1 MPTSAKSRPMRERIV
16 AAAVAVIRE
25 RGVTGATTKEIARA
39 AGVAEGSLYNH
50 FENKTAL
57 FGAAFGSATA
67 GIRGAAAELLASV
80 GEGEVIDNLTR
91 WAAAATRFWAD
102 MLPMTGSVLSNSDL
116 RAWLQ
121 QRAAS
126 PDQPTVPAGPVGPA
140 GSGPVAGNVTAIRY
154 LEGEQQAGRVSPD
167 TDTAVLAAA
176 LLGACQQHAYLSLV
190 AGPAALIGAA
200 RLPEDA
206 DEFAGRVVT
215 TLLAG
220 HLTGRA
226 SGRGR

>member
-1 MPTSAKSRPMRERIV
+1 MRERIV

-67 GIRGAAAELLASV
+67 GVRGASAELLGSV
-80 GEGEVIDNLTR
+80 ADGEVIDNLTK

-102 MLPMTGSVLSNSDL
+102 VLPLTGSVLADSDL

-121 QRAAS
+121 QRSAS
-126 PDQPTVPAGPVGPA
+126 PDQPTV
-140 GSGPVAGNVTAIRY
+140 TAMRY

-190 AGPAALIGAA
+190 AGPAALTGTA
-200 RLPEDA
+200 RLPDDA
-206 DEFAGRVVT
+206 DEYAARVVT
-215 TLLAG
+215 TLMTG
-220 HLTGRA
+220 HLTGRS